1 MFYLVIFSIQTITYF
16 TDELT
21 LNIAEDKYFI
31 GNNEVYGY
39 YRVNYDVENWN
50 KIIDALMSNYE
61 VKKLLLNLLNYTDNF
76 SIYYNLLS
84 FL

>member
-1 MFYLVIFSIQTITYF
+1 MFCLFFLFKHLPNF
-16 TDELT
+16 TDEVT

-61 VKKLLLNLLNYTDNF
+61 VIR
-76 SIYYNLLS
+76 SS
-84 FL
+84 A

>member
-61 VKKLLLNLLNYTDNF
+61 VIILLFSLFYYTDYF
-76 SIYYNLLS
+76 SIYNNSLS

>member
-50 KIIDALMSNYE
+50 KIINALMSNYE
-61 VKKLLLNLLNYTDNF
+61 VKITLLSLFYCTDYF
-76 SIYYNLLS
+76 LIYYNLLS